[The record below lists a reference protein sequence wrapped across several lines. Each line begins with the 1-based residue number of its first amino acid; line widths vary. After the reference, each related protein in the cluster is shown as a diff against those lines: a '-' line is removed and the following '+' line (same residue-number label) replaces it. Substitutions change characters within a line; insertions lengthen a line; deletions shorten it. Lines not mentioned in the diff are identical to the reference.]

1 MSIEQFASPMN
12 LVSIICRT
20 IGRPELKQALES
32 ALNQSYPAIEIIVV
46 NASKADLSRANVGQ
60 ASIIVLSPGNL
71 LSRAEAANSG
81 LDAANGDYIMF
92 LDDDDWISSDHVQ
105 NLVTALKTNV
115 DVKAAYA
122 STQKMTHEGL
132 PLPHVFDTEFDP
144 YLLMRDNY
152 IPIHA
157 VLFEKNLVKQGCR
170 FDNTFEIYED
180 WDFWLQLSRHTD
192 FKHIHNITAFYR
204 VGGDSGTD
212 IKDDAIRFN
221 PNSKFG
227 KARAHIYDK
236 WRKKWNGNQIN
247 LLLGNI
253 LKHHLS
259 KDLQQLKTRFK
270 KELIKTAKLSDEI
283 TAINEKTTELE
294 TRNLKLKRRL
304 DSASKII
311 DEKDKYTKA
320 IESNLT
326 QKIDVE
332 KHLQLHVNQLEH
344 AYEAVIRSRTWR
356 LLGPLRRT
364 GRFLKA
370 FVKKLIPTIET
381 KLLIKE
387 QNFSMDSQQ
396 KPQLIMDNKVSA
408 NPRKAI
414 DPKIIYSNKAKEELS
429 LFLSSDRNLVFT
441 QSKFPKVSIVIVF
454 YNQPHL
460 GLLCLQSILT
470 KAEVSHELIIID
482 NASDKETDALLD
494 RIRNAKIIRN
504 QMNLGFIKAVNQG
517 AEAARGKFILLL
529 NNDALIEKDTLSN
542 ALKSMSE
549 KDDIG
554 AVGGKIKLIDGT
566 LQEAGSIIWRDGSTQ
581 GYGRGQDPCAPAF
594 MFKREVDYCS
604 GAFLLFRKTQFIDL
618 SGFDLDYSPAYYEET
633 DFCIRL
639 QKKGLKII
647 YDPSVRITH
656 YEFGSSEGY
665 KEASVLQEKN
675 REILREKHKD
685 WLSEKYQADPQNLLS
700 ARTSNN
706 FTNVLFIDDRVPHI
720 SLGSGYPRSAHLLNT
735 LSKFKLNVTFYPLQ
749 FPIDDWHAAYRTL
762 NNNIE
767 IILNEGRA
775 GLEDFLKDR
784 KGYFSHII
792 ISRAHNMAFFK
803 SVIEKSD
810 RLITRENI
818 IYDAEALTA
827 NREIMRMKLQNQ
839 SLTESEEKELVEEE
853 INHAR
858 IANSVI
864 AVSKQEAGI
873 YQANGIEN
881 VHVLGHAVEPNP
893 GENTFRER
901 EGLLFVGALRDEGS
915 PNVDSLLWFVVNVL
929 PLIEIQIPSINLYVV
944 GELGA
949 ASLFTINKRN
959 VVFKGRLES
968 INEIY
973 NNCRVFIAPTRF
985 AAGIPHKI
993 HEAAS
998 AGIPSVTTELL
1009 SKQLRWKNGE
1019 EILVGTNAAEFAQQC
1034 VRLYKESRTWA
1045 KIREG
1050 GLEAVYKD
1058 CSDFTFKK
1066 TLKLLVS

>member
-1 MSIEQFASPMN
+1 MN

-20 IGRPELKQALES
+20 IGRTELKQALES
-32 ALNQSYPAIEIIVV
+32 ALNQSYPAIEVILV
-46 NASKADLSRANVGQ
+46 NASKADLSEVNVDQ
-60 ASIIVLSPGNL
+60 ASVIALSPGNL

-105 NLVTALKTNV
+105 NLVTALKTNL
-115 DVKAAYA
+115 DVKAVYA
-122 STQKMTHEGL
+122 STQKMTREGL
-132 PLPHVFDTEFDP
+132 PLDHVFGTEFDP

-204 VGGDSGTD
+204 AGGDSGTD

-236 WRKKWNGNQIN
+236 WCKKWNGNQIN
-247 LLLGNI
+247 LLLGNT
-253 LKHHLS
+253 LQHQHHLS
-259 KDLQQLKTRFK
+259 EDLQQLKTHLK
-270 KELIKTAKLSDEI
+270 KELIKTAELSDEI
-283 TAINEKTTELE
+283 TELE
-294 TRNLKLKRRL
+294 TRNLELKISS

-311 DEKDKYTKA
+311 AEKDKYTKE
-320 IESNLT
+320 IESNLVH
-326 QKIDVE
+326 KIEVE

-344 AYEAVIRSRTWR
+344 AYKTVIRSRTWR

-381 KLLIKE
+381 KFLIKE
-387 QNFSMDSQQ
+387 QNFSIDSQQ
-396 KPQLIMDNKVSA
+396 NPQLIMKNKVSA
-408 NPRKAI
+408 RPRKTK
-414 DPKIIYSNKAKEELS
+414 DLKIIYSNKAKEELS

-441 QSKFPKVSIVIVF
+441 QSKFPEVSIIVVF

-482 NASDKETDALLD
+482 NASGKETNALLD
-494 RIRNAKIIRN
+494 RIKNAKIIRN
-504 QMNLGFIKAVNQG
+504 QKNLGFIKAVNQG

-542 ALKSMSE
+542 ALKSISE
-549 KDDIG
+549 KDEIG

-581 GYGRGQDPCAPAF
+581 GYGRGEDPCAAAF
-594 MFKREVDYCS
+594 MFKRKVDYCS
-604 GAFLLFRKTQFIDL
+604 GAFLLFRKTQFNDL
-618 SGFDLDYSPAYYEET
+618 AGFDLDYSPAYYEET

-665 KEASVLQEKN
+665 KEASVLQKKN
-675 REILREKHKD
+675 REILCEKHKE
-685 WLSEKYQADPQNLLS
+685 WLSEKYQADQHNLLF

-706 FTNVLFIDDRVPHI
+706 FANVLFIDDRVPHI

-749 FPIDDWHAAYRTL
+749 FPIDDWHAAYKTL
-762 NNNIE
+762 NNDIE
-767 IILNEGRA
+767 IILNEGKA
-775 GLEDFLKDR
+775 GLENFLKDR
-784 KGYFSHII
+784 RGYFSHII
-792 ISRAHNMAFFK
+792 ISRVHNMAFFRN
-803 SVIEKSD
+803 VIEKD
-810 RLITRENI
+810 RQLITRENI

-839 SLTESEEKELVEEE
+839 SFTASEEKELVEEE

-864 AVSKQEAGI
+864 AVSKQEARI

-881 VHVLGHAVEPNP
+881 VHVLGHAVESSP
-893 GENTFRER
+893 GKKTFRER

-915 PNVDSLLWFVVNVL
+915 PNVDSLLWFVVNVF
-929 PLIEIQIPSINLYVV
+929 PLIETQIPSINLYVV

-959 VVFKGRLES
+959 VVFKGRLET
-968 INEIY
+968 IDDIY

-1009 SKQLRWKNGE
+1009 SKQLRWKDGK
-1019 EILVGTNAAEFAQQC
+1019 EILVGTNAVAFSQQC
-1034 VRLYKESRTWA
+1034 VRLYKESGTWA
-1045 KIREG
+1045 KIRKG
-1050 GLEAVYKD
+1050 GLEAVNND
-1058 CSDFTFKK
+1058 CSNFTFKK